1 MGSFIISGYQTK
13 SGLFSGFLSFNDGQK
28 KGAQLS
34 RNRRPQT
41 TLNKHRHTADSENI
55 HSQCWWASNNEKIQ
69 RKKTTENNRGWDGTG
84 LAEGIWFPFLSLFG
98 AGPLKNV
105 IRALTLIAIVVLCC
119 QTASGD
125 IWLIS
130 KSFTLVV
137 IYLDRV
143 ELELIG
149 QIRGLPPTATQFA

>member
-28 KGAQLS
+28 KGAQLG
-34 RNRRPQT
+34 RNRRPRT
-41 TLNKHRHTADSENI
+41 TLNKHRHTADSENNI
-55 HSQCWWASNNEKIQ
+55 HSQRWWASNNEQEQ
-69 RKKTTENNRGWDGTG
+69 RENNRGWDGTG

-125 IWLIS
+125 IWLIL

-149 QIRGLPPTATQFA
+149 QIRGLPPTAIAQFA